1 MPNKKEFYYVLYSI
15 PYQKPT
21 NNKLQCRG
29 GYIRNFFTAQIDFP
43 LQIGYTVLREGLL
56 YAETI

>member
-1 MPNKKEFYYVLYSI
+1 MYYTQSHI
-15 PYQKPT
+15 RSPPT
-21 NNKLQCRG
+21 INCNAVAV
-29 GYIRNFFTAQIDFP
+29 ISVIFFTAQIDFP